1 MQSEPKSDKSGEE
14 AEGGEPGSK
23 SGSKPGSKA
32 GSKRASIAGSVEGDQ
47 SQAEASSQQQT
58 RSYLNYVF
66 HRLTIFFIS
75 QIVIKD
81 CLEIKEQNF
90 KINKNYRG
98 YN

>member
-23 SGSKPGSKA
+23 RGSKPGSKA
-32 GSKRASIAGSVEGDQ
+32 GSKRPSIAGSVEGDQ

-66 HRLTIFFIS
+66 HRTIFFIS

-90 KINKNYRG
+90 KIIKKNYRG
-98 YN
+98 YD